1 MTLLDYLREDL
12 VRLMKRREKVGLRA
26 VRDAISAIQNAETS
40 YVTTPATS
48 GLASSDFVAGGV
60 AFGHAERVVQELTDA
75 QMMDLAR
82 DEVTRRLDEAA
93 RYRALG
99 DIDRALML
107 KAEALSLADHLDAY
121 VA

>member
-75 QMMDLAR
+75 QMIELAR
-82 DEVTRRLDEAA
+82 AEVSRRLEEAA

-121 VA
+121 LA

>member
-75 QMMDLAR
+75 QMMELAR
-82 DEVTRRLDEAA
+82 AEVSRRLEEAT

-99 DIDRALML
+99 AIDRALML

-121 VA
+121 VR

>member
-1 MTLLDYLREDL
+1 MNLLDYLREDL

-48 GLASSDFVAGGV
+48 RQASSDFVAAGV

>member
-26 VRDAISAIQNAETS
+26 IRDAISAIQNAETS

-75 QMMDLAR
+75 QMMELAR
-82 DEVTRRLDEAA
+82 AEVSRRLDEAA

>member
-1 MTLLDYLREDL
+1 MSLLTYLRDDL
-12 VRLMKRREKVGLRA
+12 VRLMKRREKVALRA

-40 YVTTPATS
+40 YVTAPATS
-48 GLASSDFVAGGV
+48 GLASSEFVAGGV
-60 AFGHAERVVQELTDA
+60 AFGHAERVVLELSDA
-75 QMMDLAR
+75 RMMELAR
-82 DEVTRRLDEAA
+82 AEVSRRLEEAG

-121 VA
+121 IG

>member
-1 MTLLDYLREDL
+1 MTLLSYLREDL

-40 YVTTPATS
+40 YVTTPETS
-48 GLASSDFVAGGV
+48 GLASSDFVAGSV
-60 AFGHAERVVQELTDA
+60 AFGHAERVVSDLTDA
-75 QMMDLAR
+75 QMMELAR
-82 DEVTRRLDEAA
+82 AEVSRRLDEAA

-99 DIDRALML
+99 EVDRALML

-121 VA
+121 AG

>member
-12 VRLMKRREKVGLRA
+12 VCLMKRREKVGLRA

-48 GLASSDFVAGGV
+48 GLASSDFVAGAV

-75 QMMDLAR
+75 QMIELAR
-82 DEVTRRLDEAA
+82 AEVSRRLEEAA

>member
-75 QMMDLAR
+75 QMMELAR
-82 DEVTRRLDEAA
+82 AEVSRRLEEAA

-107 KAEALSLADHLDAY
+107 KAEAFSMADHLDEY
-121 VA
+121 VG

>member
-60 AFGHAERVVQELTDA
+60 AFGHAERVVQELTGA
-75 QMMDLAR
+75 QMMELAR
-82 DEVTRRLDEAA
+82 AEVSRRLDEAA

>member
-48 GLASSDFVAGGV
+48 GLASSDFVAGAV

-75 QMMDLAR
+75 QMIELAR
-82 DEVTRRLDEAA
+82 AEVSRRLEEAA

>member
-1 MTLLDYLREDL
+1 MTLLTYLRENL

-40 YVTTPATS
+40 YVTSPPTS
-48 GLASSDFVAGGV
+48 GLASSDVVAGGV
-60 AFGHAERVVQELTDA
+60 AFGYAERVVQELSDA
-75 QMMDLAR
+75 QMMELAR
-82 DEVTRRLDEAA
+82 AEVSRRLEEAA

-99 DIDRALML
+99 DVDRALML

-121 VA
+121 VG

>member
-1 MTLLDYLREDL
+1 MNLLDHLREDL

-75 QMMDLAR
+75 QMMELAR
-82 DEVTRRLDEAA
+82 AEVSRRLEEAA
-93 RYRALG
+93 RYRTLG

-121 VA
+121 GA

>member
-60 AFGHAERVVQELTDA
+60 AFGHAERIVQELTDA
-75 QMMDLAR
+75 QMMELAR
-82 DEVTRRLDEAA
+82 AEVSRRLDEAA

-107 KAEALSLADHLDAY
+107 KAEALSLADRLDAY

>member
-75 QMMDLAR
+75 QMLELAR
-82 DEVTRRLDEAA
+82 AEASRRLDEAA

>member
-1 MTLLDYLREDL
+1 MTLLSYLREDL

-40 YVTTPATS
+40 YVTTPAAQQEST
-48 GLASSDFVAGGV
+48 DFVAGAV

-75 QMMDLAR
+75 QMMELAR
-82 DEVTRRLDEAA
+82 AEVSRRLDEAA

-99 DIDRALML
+99 DVDRALML

-121 VA
+121 VG

>member
-75 QMMDLAR
+75 QMMELAR
-82 DEVTRRLDEAA
+82 AEVSRRLDEAA

-99 DIDRALML
+99 DIERALML

>member
-1 MTLLDYLREDL
+1 MNLLDYLREDL

-40 YVTTPATS
+40 YVTRPATS
-48 GLASSDFVAGGV
+48 EQASSDFVAGGV

-121 VA
+121 LA

>member
-12 VRLMKRREKVGLRA
+12 VRLMKRREKVDLRA

-75 QMMDLAR
+75 QMMELAR
-82 DEVTRRLDEAA
+82 AEVSRRLDEAA

>member
-48 GLASSDFVAGGV
+48 GLASSDFVAGAV

-75 QMMDLAR
+75 QMIELAR
-82 DEVTRRLDEAA
+82 AEVSRRLEEAA

-107 KAEALSLADHLDAY
+107 KAEALSLADHLDTY

>member
-26 VRDAISAIQNAETS
+26 VRDAISTIQNAETS

-60 AFGHAERVVQELTDA
+60 AFGHAERIVQELTDA
-75 QMMDLAR
+75 QMMELAR
-82 DEVTRRLDEAA
+82 AEVSRRLEEAA

>member
-1 MTLLDYLREDL
+1 MSLLDYLRNDL

-40 YVTTPATS
+40 YVATPATS
-48 GLASSDFVAGGV
+48 GLDSSDFVAGGV
-60 AFGHAERVVQELTDA
+60 AFGHAERVVQVLTDA
-75 QMMDLAR
+75 RMMELAR
-82 DEVTRRLDEAA
+82 AEVSRRLDEAA

-99 DIDRALML
+99 EIDRALML

-121 VA
+121 IA

>member
-75 QMMDLAR
+75 QMMELAR
-82 DEVTRRLDEAA
+82 AEVSRRLEEAA

>member
-1 MTLLDYLREDL
+1 MTLLTYLREDL

-40 YVTTPATS
+40 YVTTPATEQV
-48 GLASSDFVAGGV
+48 GTDFVAGAV

-75 QMMDLAR
+75 QMMELAR
-82 DEVTRRLDEAA
+82 AEVSRRLDEAA

-99 DIDRALML
+99 DVDRALML

-121 VA
+121 VG

>member
-12 VRLMKRREKVGLRA
+12 MRLMKRREKVGLRA

-48 GLASSDFVAGGV
+48 GLASSDFVAGAV

-75 QMMDLAR
+75 QMIELAR
-82 DEVTRRLDEAA
+82 AEVSRRLEEAA

>member
-75 QMMDLAR
+75 QMMELAR
-82 DEVTRRLDEAA
+82 AEVSRRLDEAA

-121 VA
+121 VP

>member
-48 GLASSDFVAGGV
+48 GSASSDFVAGGV
-60 AFGHAERVVQELTDA
+60 AFGHAERVVSELTED
-75 QMMDLAR
+75 QMMELAR
-82 DEVTRRLDEAA
+82 AEVSRRLEEAA
-93 RYRALG
+93 LYRTLG

-121 VA
+121 VG

>member
-1 MTLLDYLREDL
+1 MTLLHYLREDL

-75 QMMDLAR
+75 QMMELAR
-82 DEVTRRLDEAA
+82 AEVSRRLEEAA